1 MSIPIYSTGMDNNN
15 NNDDDDDDL
24 RIFFAGKRPAAFG
37 RWGQHPVV
45 VLVGENPGRD
55 FILIFPP

>member
-1 MSIPIYSTGMDNNN
+1 MDN